1 MKILLFG
8 GTTEGR
14 LLALE
19 LAKRGYD
26 VTVSVATNLGAEELA
41 GAQGL
46 TLRVGRMDRGGM
58 ETVLPGF
65 DLALDATH
73 PYAAE
78 VTKNLREACEA
89 TGTAYLRLL
98 RKSSADDGVI
108 SVASCAEAAE
118 YLAGQPGNVLLAIGA
133 KELGAFA
140 ALDPERLFARVLP
153 TADSIRACEAIGL
166 RHRNIIALQGPFTE
180 EMNSAMV
187 HQYGISWMVTKDGG
201 KAGGYEEKA
210 NAAKK
215 AGVGLVLVARPAE
228 ESDGLSFEEILQA
241 VEEMA

>member
-14 LLALE
+14 LLARE
-19 LAKRGYD
+19 LSGRGYE
-26 VTVSVATNLGAEELA
+26 VTVSVATDLGAEELA
-41 GAQGL
+41 GAQGVNL
-46 TLRVGRMDRGGM
+46 WVGRMDRGRM
-58 ETVLPGF
+58 EEVIPAF
-65 DLALDATH
+65 DLVLDATH

-78 VTKNLREACEA
+78 VTKNLRGACEA
-89 TGTAYLRLL
+89 TGIAYLRLL
-98 RKSSADDGVI
+98 RKSSGLEGVI

-118 YLAGQPGNVLLAIGA
+118 YLAGQEGNVLLAIGA

-140 ALDPERLFARVLP
+140 HLDPERLFARVLP
-153 TADSIRACEAIGL
+153 TADSIHACEAIGL

-180 EMNSAMV
+180 EMNAAMV

-210 NAAKK
+210 AAAKK
-215 AGVGLVLVARPAE
+215 AGVGLVLVRRPE
-228 ESDGLSFEEILQA
+228 EETDGRTFDEILKA